1 MTGLPSGEREIKSR
15 RLTAVRELSCLREEM
30 EEKEKVRPC
39 SAGNL
44 VIIRWLLFTDI

>member
-1 MTGLPSGEREIKSR
+1 MTGLPSGERVIKSSLR
-15 RLTAVRELSCLREEM
+15 TEVRELSCLREEM

-44 VIIRWLLFTDI
+44 VVN